1 MDKNDAVV
9 KAERFLRPSPSRGPE
24 ENGQRTRTERT
35 LRRVALALSALL
47 IAATACGGGEN
58 KAGGSIDSGPTVLT
72 FANITSGIQPQVS
85 AFADAVERLS
95 EGSIDIEFEDDWR
108 GGVPES
114 VTIEDVRNREVDMAW
129 VGARAFDD
137 FNALLAPLLVDSY
150 EVEGEVFAAGIP
162 ARMMHGFGEPGL
174 VGIVM
179 LPGPMHKVLGVDHP
193 FVRPSD
199 FEGQVVGSHDS
210 DLARATMQALGAIPR
225 PVVAQQALDGLD
237 GLQNQLASIQGNRY
251 YEAGADF
258 VTANLNLWPRP
269 LVVFMNAEA
278 FGELPDEQQAILHE
292 AGENTVDAALEASRA
307 EDAGAGPILCGAGM
321 TVVEAT
327 ESDLARMRAALDPV
341 YDELESDPQTKA
353 YLDEIRALKEKIAAP
368 AESFACK
375 ENGGSPGPASRTA
388 TPIDGVYE
396 TSFTRDDLANSP
408 LLYDPGEINDENWG
422 DWSWEFD
429 RGEYI
434 LTQENAVTPLN
445 SEVGTYKVEGDVITL
460 YRPHDEGLTFACRW
474 SLFRNTLTIDRDDSI
489 GICPTH
495 FLVKP
500 WNRQP

>member
-1 MDKNDAVV
+1 MEGNEVVVNDT
-9 KAERFLRPSPSRGPE
+9 RFPLSRKSGGNGQITFINRALRPAALVLA
-24 ENGQRTRTERT
+24 T
-35 LRRVALALSALL
+35 LLL
-47 IAATACGGGEN
+47 TASACGGGEN
-58 KAGGSIDSGPTVLT
+58 KAGGSTDSEPTVLS

-85 AFADAVERLS
+85 AFADEVERLS
-95 EGSIDIEFEDDWR
+95 DGTIEIEFKDDWR

-114 VTIEDVRNREVDMAW
+114 VTIDDVKKGEVDMAW

-137 FNALLAPLLVDSY
+137 FNGLLAPLLVDSY
-150 EVEGEVFAAGIP
+150 ELEGEVFAAGIP
-162 ARMMHGFGEPGL
+162 ARMMDGFDGPGL
-174 VGIVM
+174 VGIVT
-179 LPGPMHKVLGVDHP
+179 LPGPMRKVLGVDHP

-199 FEGQVVGSHDS
+199 FEGQVVGSD
-210 DLARATMQALGAIPR
+210 DAPLAEATIRALGATPE
-225 PVVAQQALDGLD
+225 PVVPQQALDGLD
-237 GLQNQLASIQGNRY
+237 GLQNQLGSIQGNRY

-278 FGELPDEQQAILHE
+278 FGELTDEQQEVLRT

-307 EDAGAGPILCGAGM
+307 EDAEAGPSLCGAGM

-327 ESDLARMRAALDPV
+327 ESDFERMRAALDPV

-353 YLDEIRALKEKIAAP
+353 YLDEIRALKDEIAAP

-375 ENGGSPGPASRTA
+375 EAGGSSGRTSRKP
-388 TPIDGVYE
+388 TPIDGMYE
-396 TSFTRDDLANSP
+396 MSFTRQELADSP
-408 LLYDPGEINDENWG
+408 LQYDEGEISDENWG
-422 DWSWEFD
+422 DWTWKFD

-460 YRPHDEGLTFACRW
+460 YRPHDEGVTFACRW
-474 SLFRNTLTIDRDDSI
+474 SLFRNSLTIERDDSL

-495 FLVKP
+495 FLLKP
-500 WNRQP
+500 WIRQP